1 MSTVLKSGLSGKI
14 IRRLDALDLADHVGE
29 ARTVIEDARRQSEA
43 IIEEASQRARRD
55 GANAGEQARVEGY
68 EKGYQEGLAAGRT
81 DAFERAKAEF
91 AEQHG
96 NLVRMMQAAI
106 AGVDGIKEQL
116 RLEAEADV
124 LDFVVLAA
132 SKLTFAIG
140 DLHREAAAENLR
152 CSLALVADKTSIR
165 IRCNPK
171 DAETLREIA
180 ESIAQSTDCAR
191 HVVLVEDDSIA
202 AGGCVVQS
210 GSAEVD
216 ATLETQVA
224 QMAAI
229 LTGKVNSA

>member
-1 MSTVLKSGLSGKI
+1 MSTVLKAGLSGKI

-29 ARTVIEDARRQSEA
+29 ARTVVEEARRQSEA
-43 IIEEASQRARRD
+43 IIEEANNRARRD
-55 GANAGEQARVEGY
+55 GENAGEHARLEGY
-68 EKGYQEGLAAGRT
+68 ERGYQEGLSAGRS
-81 DAFERAKAEF
+81 AASEQAKIEF

-96 NLVRMMQAAI
+96 NLVAMMQAAI

-124 LDFVVLAA
+124 LEFVVLAA
-132 SKLTFAIG
+132 SKLTFVIG

-152 CSLALVADKTSIR
+152 RSLVLVADKTSIR

-171 DAETLREIA
+171 DAETLREVV
-180 ESIAQSTDCAR
+180 ESLAQSTDRAR
-191 HVVLVEDDSIA
+191 HVVLMEDDSIA

-224 QMAAI
+224 QMAAM
-229 LTGKVNSA
+229 LTGKPNDA